1 VSHATLEPDPLP
13 VDQRRLPRTDVMLA
27 ACSHERHAAFDLRKK
42 PNSFSPC
49 NLDYRRDSYNSE
61 FALIALRLL
70 RCSSICD
77 GTLAARRQQ
86 GRDCDEREEVS
97 APTRRQR
104 VR

>member
-1 VSHATLEPDPLP
+1 MSHATLEPDPLP

-70 RCSSICD
+70 RCGWGSI
-77 GTLAARRQQ
+77 LPEYARA
-86 GRDCDEREEVS
+86 GRGSCSGGDRLLGK
-97 APTRRQR
+97 P
-104 VR
+104 